1 MKWRRRKIEGYPL
14 IVGGNRRSLKQYTR
28 CMAILPDEKRMN
40 DFWVFGYGSLM
51 WRPGFAHVETVRARL
66 YGYRRSLCIYSHV
79 HRGTPDQ
86 PGLVLGLD
94 AGGSCLGIAFRVPG
108 DMGDEVMTYLRER
121 EMSNNVYHEKRLHLR
136 LADGRD
142 VEAVAYVADRHHI
155 QYAGSLKPEDAAV
168 IVASA
173 RGDSGANVDYVANT
187 LEHLRNMRVRDHAL
201 EHVHDLIF
209 RSARR
214 QRHDAA

>member
-1 MKWRRRKIEGYPL
+1 MRTDKHHI
-14 IVGGNRRSLKQYTR
+14 
-28 CMAILPDEKRMN
+28 N

-66 YGYRRSLCIYSHV
+66 HGYRRTLCIYSHV
-79 HRGTPDQ
+79 HRGTPDH

-108 DMGDEVMTYLRER
+108 DMTDEVMVYLRER
-121 EMSNNVYHEKRLHLR
+121 EMSNRVYHEKWLRLR

-142 VEAVAYVADRHHI
+142 VRAVTYVADRHHA
-155 QYAGSLKPEDAAV
+155 QYAGGLTGADAAA
-168 IVASA
+168 IIAA
-173 RGDSGANVDYVANT
+173 AHGEAGANVDYVVNT

-201 EHVHDLIF
+201 EHINELI
-209 RSARR
+209 RPAAER
-214 QRHDAA
+214 QTHDAA